1 MATLVSDFE
10 EIESDDKIIYGTFQ
24 LNPKSEAFINEND
37 IDDTFESIYS
47 TVMSNI
53 QIDHNIN
60 ISKYNLLARS
70 SISNYQKT
78 WIMQKKGSLIFKILI
93 TMNALNC
100 V

>member
-1 MATLVSDFE
+1 MTTLVSDFE

-53 QIDHNIN
+53 QTDYN
-60 ISKYNLLARS
+60 ISILKYNLLAYS

-78 WIMQKKGSLIFKILI
+78 
-93 TMNALNC
+93 
-100 V
+100 